1 MISGSTVTDWPRLRA
16 LIHDGDLAGIVEA
29 TRGLTEQQR
38 RELSQPVSEH
48 AKSLRRAF
56 TDFNRSGDLRLY
68 QRRTAVTVACAACL
82 TSAARLASEITWIS
96 LFRFDESLPDPV
108 AAVTEVLRAREVPW
122 VPDLAHRLAERLPAG
137 SGERLWQ
144 SRDVMRLT
152 EDLVAM
158 TRIDPPLTDGYVH
171 GWVYRD
177 CDRPDGGLAEAIK
190 RDRRLVALVARMFEV
205 DGLSLPAEPL
215 AVLAAEGVL
224 DRAML
229 IGGCLSL
236 LQRGGQAFDLRRA
249 LDLLEALALSLDEVA
264 QRSADYVGLLPGA
277 HRMAAEMAQRELRRL
292 DDSGRL
298 EPEVLADVSE
308 IVLHRREHKLV
319 RAQLEWLEEV
329 ARRDPGRSGE
339 VLRAVV
345 AAFGQESAE
354 LQRRALTVARR
365 LARPADEKARF
376 YAAQAAEVLGPSLRA
391 RAAAAFG
398 LPVGP
403 AVPGTGARL
412 PGPLVT
418 ASAWVPPELP
428 PPIASP
434 AELDAEL
441 TIMGADTSGGDPSRL
456 ERVLAALV
464 TFSWQDRTGLRDA
477 LRTCLGPFANSSGL
491 DDPASVGDPRALWT
505 ATELW
510 EQMPEGLW
518 EWMPETAVLGAII
531 GSALTGGL
539 RPAGLPQPVPAG
551 PAQRNLSGWSA
562 RRLPELRP
570 PDVRPPAPQRVLIL
584 RLREI
589 WAGLRSER
597 RPLLMATPTSAS
609 GLLDPEV
616 LLARLERAAA
626 EGWEPWELDLQQ
638 ALLRLPRE
646 CCSAV
651 ASQPIVQQARR
662 LGTPA
667 AARLADWLESGGL
680 PDPEVIAVTSAATV
694 TETGR
699 RGKAY
704 VHARLP
710 RTLAEV
716 WPSASGPARPAGTLA
731 ADHPAAGPGTM
742 AALLTEL
749 TEPQRWLGDDETSQI
764 WKRQSAQT
772 AWLACWPGFLPGH
785 RDIIAAHLVPL
796 FARESFFDRDYDYGA
811 DVDSLLPLL
820 AEADGPVGPG
830 LRLALGY
837 GLAAREQP
845 AQMAAIRA
853 LVILAR
859 RAQLDGGALG
869 HKIGDL
875 AALGE
880 VSLAGLAS
888 ALRDASFSAGMTAPL
903 WELIVAALPGVLTE
917 APGRPPR
924 GLADLIGLGA
934 DLAEVVRPAGPVP
947 AGLADVA
954 ARAGS
959 ARYIGESRRLL
970 AALTGH

>member
-1 MISGSTVTDWPRLRA
+1 VTDWARLRA
-16 LIHDGDLAGIVEA
+16 LIDDGDVPGIVRA
-29 TRGLTEQQR
+29 TKGLTEQQR

-56 TDFNRSGDLRLY
+56 TNPLWSGDTMRLQ
-68 QRRTAVTVACAACL
+68 QRRAAVTVACAACL
-82 TSAARLASEITWIS
+82 TSAARLAGEITWTS
-96 LFRFDESLPDPV
+96 LFRFDEKLPDPA
-108 AAVTEVLRAREVPW
+108 AAVLEALRARDVPW
-122 VPDLAHRLAERLPAG
+122 LPDLARRLAERLPVG
-137 SGERLWQ
+137 GGERLWR
-144 SRDVMRLT
+144 SKDVMRLT
-152 EDLVAM
+152 EGLVAM
-158 TRIDPPLTDGYVH
+158 TGIDPPLADGYVH
-171 GWVYRD
+171 GWVRQDWYR
-177 CDRPDGGLAEAIK
+177 PEGGLADAVR

-205 DGLSLPAEPL
+205 DGLGIPAAPL
-215 AVLAAEGVL
+215 AALAAEGVL

-229 IGGCLSL
+229 IDGCLSR
-236 LQRGGQAFDLRRA
+236 LQRGGQAFDLQCV
-249 LDLLEALALSLDEVA
+249 LDLLEALAPSLDEVVL
-264 QRSADYVGLLPGA
+264 RSADYVGLLPGA

-319 RAQLEWLEEV
+319 RAQLEWLDEV
-329 ARRDPGRSGE
+329 ARREPGRSGE

-365 LARPADEKARF
+365 LAGPADEKARF
-376 YAAQAAEVLGPSLRA
+376 YAAQAAVVLGPALRA

-398 LPVGP
+398 IPVGP
-403 AVPGTGARL
+403 APGAEPAL
-412 PGPLVT
+412 PGPLAT
-418 ASAWVPPELP
+418 APAWVPPELP

-434 AELDAEL
+434 DELDAEL
-441 TIMGADTSGGDPSRL
+441 TIMGAETTGSDPVRL

-464 TFSWQDRTGLRDA
+464 AFSWQDRTGLRDG
-477 LRTCLGPFANSSGL
+477 LRTCLGAFASSSGL
-491 DDPASVGDPRALWT
+491 DDPATVRDSRALWS

-510 EQMPEGLW
+510 ERMPEGLW

-539 RPAGLPQPVPAG
+539 RPADPRSPQPLPAG
-551 PAQRNLSGWSA
+551 PAA
-562 RRLPELRP
+562 RYPPGGPRSRLPDLRP
-570 PDVRPPAPQRVLIL
+570 PDVRPPAPQRVMIL

-589 WAGLRSER
+589 WAGLRSEP

-609 GLLDPEV
+609 GLLDAEV

-626 EGWEPWELDLQQ
+626 EGWEPWELDLEQ

-667 AARLADWLESGGL
+667 AARLADWLEDGGL
-680 PDPEVIAVTSAATV
+680 PDPEVIAVTAAATV

-716 WPSASGPARPAGTLA
+716 WPSASGPARPTGTLA

-772 AWLACWPGFLPGH
+772 AWLACWPGLLPGH

-796 FARESFFDRDYDYGA
+796 FARESFFDRDYDDGA
-811 DVDSLLPLL
+811 GVDSLLPLL

-845 AQMAAIRA
+845 GQMAAVRA
-853 LVILAR
+853 LVILAGR
-859 RAQLDGGALG
+859 GQLDGAALG

-888 ALRDASFSAGMTAPL
+888 ALRDASFSGGMTAPL

-959 ARYIGESRRLL
+959 ARYVGESRRLL
-970 AALTGH
+970 AALSGH